1 MFWLLQISYKFWNPL
16 KYPQQFAKASYARK
30 KSNNQ
35 SINQS
40 AHLQVHKQFN
50 METLNWE
57 RCSRSARSKSK
68 CTQIQKSQE
77 KLIPTLQKLG
87 HRTNNLS
94 RTLHKLQDK
103 KRQNLSQDHCKNL
116 DNHKQS
122 LKITITDKRETGKK
136 TKPIS
141 QDHHHDCRFSWSTKE
156 ESATTCEP

>member
-1 MFWLLQISYKFWNPL
+1 MPERNPT
-16 KYPQQFAKASYARK
+16 RK
-30 KSNNQ
+30 NKINQ

-40 AHLQVHKQFN
+40 AHLQLHKQFN

-77 KLIPTLQKLG
+77 KLIPTLQKLH

-103 KRQNLSQDHCKNL
+103 TRQNLSLKTVAAEPGQT
-116 DNHKQS
+116 QIIP
-122 LKITITDKRETGKK
+122 KITITDKRETGKK